1 MSDIEMRDIKK
12 HLASQLEK
20 YVYIIKKEY
29 GEFIPKDRLD
39 FLNAITNYED
49 LIKIEDTGTITCFV
63 RDGKIYFPL
72 LAYKVL
78 NSLKKIPGFGMCP
91 NHTTYNKDTV
101 VINDNTFNTYILHA
115 FLNGLTSLEFYEEMI
130 LHETMHLCGFNGN
143 LALLE
148 GITELKTRELA
159 KKYSLKTNS
168 CGYPKEV
175 KLVNKLQTIFGSTL
189 ITKLGLCSTNA
200 HRRYVIFEALG
211 DEGVCFFG
219 NIINMMEEEFQT
231 KYNKYNMSFTGLTA
245 PIKKALKYNE
255 INYDAIYKVIDD
267 FCFKYNRDSAND
279 ANRLK

>member
-1 MSDIEMRDIKK
+1 
-12 HLASQLEK
+12 
-20 YVYIIKKEY
+20 
-29 GEFIPKDRLD
+29 
-39 FLNAITNYED
+39 
-49 LIKIEDTGTITCFV
+49 
-63 RDGKIYFPL
+63 
-72 LAYKVL
+72 
-78 NSLKKIPGFGMCP
+78 MCP

-101 VINDNTFNTYILHA
+101 VINDNTFNTYIVHA
-115 FLNGLTSLEFYEEMI
+115 FLKGLTPLEFYEEML

-200 HRRYVIFEALG
+200 QRRYVIFEVLG